1 MFLINNLG
9 NEPKQLTTFV
19 KDELEVSLSLE
30 YKDNQLGWYF
40 GIQYGDNINFQNI
53 RLTVSPNLLKSY
65 SAYLPFG
72 LMCLT
77 DDGLEPMTIDDFSN
91 GYAKLYI
98 LTKEECKLVENN
110 YYAQISA

>member
-9 NEPKQLTTFV
+9 NEPKQVTTFV
-19 KDELEVSLSLE
+19 KDNLEVSISLE

-40 GIQYGDNINFQNI
+40 GISYGDDVNFQNI
-53 RLTVSPNLLKSY
+53 RLTVGYNLLRGY

-91 GYAKLYI
+91 GYAKIYI

-110 YYAQISA
+110 YYAQIPA